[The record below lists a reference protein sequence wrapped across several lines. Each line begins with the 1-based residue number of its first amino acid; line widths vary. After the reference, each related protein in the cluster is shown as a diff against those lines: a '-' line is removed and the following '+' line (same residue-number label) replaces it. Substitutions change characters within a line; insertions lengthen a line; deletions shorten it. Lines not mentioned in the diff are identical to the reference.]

1 MLFRLE
7 RRVVNT
13 ADRNQSLFL
22 TIHELPHILDES
34 MDNSKSMS
42 CGNPSLVLRQPVEP
56 FQHCFDVPLLEIFLD
71 KFNYVVMS
79 E

>member
-1 MLFRLE
+1 MLSRLE
-7 RRVVNT
+7 GRVVNT
-13 ADRNQSLFL
+13 ADRNRSLLL

-56 FQHCFDVPLLEIFLD
+56 FQHCFDVPLLEVFLD
-71 KFNYVVMS
+71 RFDCAVMS
-79 E
+79 Q